1 MSRQPSP
8 KADDAADNCYVA
20 LSEGP
25 LDVAAIMQRV
35 RSPKAGANVL
45 FAGSTRDNFNGR
57 AVATL
62 RYAAYEP
69 RALQTM
75 RSIAAGILIKHSLT
89 GIAIVHRLGPVPIG
103 EDSVLIAVSA
113 PHRKEAWL
121 AGEECLE
128 QVKERVEV
136 WKQEV
141 FEPAAAD
148 STANG
153 NEAKDAKEG
162 ESVWRA
168 NKDATL
174 GMPTVVP
181 VVPVPE
187 VPSTGA

>member
-1 MSRQPSP
+1 MARQPSP
-8 KADDAADNCYVA
+8 KADAPTDACHVA
-20 LSEGP
+20 LSEEP

-45 FAGSTRDNFNGR
+45 FAGSTRDSFDGR

-62 RYAAYEP
+62 RYAAYQP
-69 RALQTM
+69 RALQSM
-75 RSIAAGILIKHSLT
+75 RDIAASIRLKHNLT
-89 GIAIVHRLGPVPIG
+89 AIAIVHRLGPVPIG

-113 PHRKEAWL
+113 PHRKAAWT

-128 QVKERVEV
+128 RVKERVEI

-141 FEPAAAD
+141 FEPTADAAKAEGTK
-148 STANG
+148 S
-153 NEAKDAKEG
+153 EEG

-174 GMPTVVP
+174 GMPTVVSSAAQTS
-181 VVPVPE
+181 
-187 VPSTGA
+187 PSPSA